1 MIMIT
6 MITRIVWVIEQRY
19 GFLYSVFLDQAWYN
33 RSKQNS
39 MGNLDKI
46 QKVGNWFSTILLG
59 ETKELIVRIDE
70 RTSRLAED
78 MRDIKPKVDSMS
90 PKVDVLWDVWK
101 NKYAPAGSPRQLNE
115 TGQGILNSSGIKE
128 IIDGKK
134 DELLDIVKTH
144 NPNNSYDAEQ
154 TILDVVANLQK
165 HFPDVVDDLKT
176 LSDFY
181 EESLFL
187 LELQGKSG

>member
-1 MIMIT
+1 
-6 MITRIVWVIEQRY
+6 
-19 GFLYSVFLDQAWYN
+19 
-33 RSKQNS
+33 

-165 HFPDVVDDLKT
+165 HFPDVVDDLKNGAFRSGMNIPT
-176 LSDFY
+176 VLYVGGVYLRNLIFPDLGFQ
-181 EESLFL
+181 
-187 LELQGKSG
+187 LEDLDKPKDGEIISGSA